1 MFKKINTICLSIVI
15 IVVHSFLN
23 GCVLTAVYHN
33 YKVPVEIEMWVMD
46 PDWFLSEVYIYFQ
59 SCLYSSCIITYI
71 M

>member
-1 MFKKINTICLSIVI
+1 MFKKINTICFSIVV

-23 GCVLTAVYHN
+23 GCVLTVYHN
-33 YKVPVEIEMWVMD
+33 YKVLVEIEMWVMD
-46 PDWFLSEVYIYFQ
+46 PDWFLSELYIYFQ